1 LLQTVGAVDHGED
14 VCDHPRMSRDA
25 WRTTAVAGLGVAL
38 VAVTWPLHGLTD
50 LVDPRRPYVAAE
62 LVMVVICGLAATL
75 LWRRARRRDVVIVLV
90 VAVVARALLVPAA
103 PTLSDDAYRFVWDG
117 RVQAAGINPYTH
129 VPADRRLVALRDW
142 RVFTR
147 VNRPH
152 TRTLYP
158 PANEVVFLAAHETAG
173 DGIVPWKLTA
183 LALEAGAVALLLVL
197 LARARVSRGRVV
209 LYAWHPIAIV
219 EIAGSGHPDPLMV
232 LALLATLLLW
242 DARRRV
248 AAGVALGVAALAKVV
263 PLLAAPFLAR
273 RLGGRFLVA
282 AAATCTA
289 LYLPYVGAG
298 THALG
303 SVSSFVDQRFGAG
316 PYTWLLAAGAGR
328 TVALGLLLALLAIGV
343 AWATAR
349 PPEDLAGACRL
360 SALLLGGA
368 LLASHTVLPWYLLWV
383 LPLLCVAPVPALLW
397 ACATAPVLY
406 LAMPP
411 DRILPAGATTAIVW
425 APTLALLALDASRSW
440 SRRRRSTAAARAPEP
455 ESAAAGVPAPGPA
468 G

>member
-1 LLQTVGAVDHGED
+1 
-14 VCDHPRMSRDA
+14 MSRDA
-25 WRTTAVAGLGVAL
+25 RRTTAVAVLGMAL
-38 VAVTWPLHGLTD
+38 LALSWPLRRLTD
-50 LVDPRRPYVAAE
+50 LVDPRTPYVIAE
-62 LVMVVICGLAATL
+62 LAMVVPCGLAAAL
-75 LWRRARRRDVVIVLV
+75 LWRRARRRDLVIVLV
-90 VAVVARALLVPAA
+90 VAVAARALLVPGA

-117 RVQAAGINPYTH
+117 RVQAAGINPYRH
-129 VPADRRLVALRDW
+129 APADRRLVGLRDW

-147 VNRPH
+147 VNRPY

-158 PANEVVFLAAHETAG
+158 PADEVAFLAANQVAG
-173 DGIVPWKLTA
+173 DGIVPWKLSM
-183 LALEAGAVALLLVL
+183 LALEAAAVALLLAL
-197 LARARVSRGRVV
+197 LTRARVSRGRVV

-219 EIAGSGHPDPLMV
+219 EVAGSGHPDPIMV
-232 LALLATLLLW
+232 VALLATLLLW

-248 AAGVALGVAALAKVV
+248 AAGAALGVAALAKVV

-273 RLGGRFLVA
+273 RLGGRFLLA

-289 LYLPYVGAG
+289 LYLPYIGAG
-298 THALG
+298 TDTLG

-316 PYTWLLAAGAGR
+316 PYTWLLAAG
-328 TVALGLLLALLAIGV
+328 VARWAALAGLLTLLAGAV
-343 AWATAR
+343 AWAAAR
-349 PPEDLAGACRL
+349 PPGDLAGACRL
-360 SALLLGGA
+360 TALLLGGA

-411 DRILPAGATTAIVW
+411 EGILPAGAATAIVW
-425 APTLALLALDASRSW
+425 GPTLALLALEAIRSW
-440 SRRRRSTAAARAPEP
+440 SRRRSTGAARAPER
-455 ESAAAGVPAPGPA
+455 AAARVPAPGPEPA

>member
-1 LLQTVGAVDHGED
+1 
-14 VCDHPRMSRDA
+14 MSRDA
-25 WRTTAVAGLGVAL
+25 WRTTAVAVLGVAL
-38 VAVTWPLHGLTD
+38 VALAWPLHGLTD
-50 LVDPRRPYVAAE
+50 LVDPRAPYVTAA
-62 LVMVVICGLAATL
+62 LAMVVVCGLAAAL

-90 VAVVARALLVPAA
+90 VAVAARAVLVPAA

-117 RVQAAGINPYTH
+117 RVQAAGINPYSH
-129 VPADRRLVALRDW
+129 VPADRRLVHLRDW

-158 PANEVVFLAAHETAG
+158 PANEVVFLAAHEVAG
-173 DGIVPWKLTA
+173 DGITPWKLSI
-183 LALEAGAVALLLVL
+183 LALEVAAVALLLVL

-209 LYAWHPIAIV
+209 LYAWHPLAIV
-219 EIAGSGHPDPLMV
+219 EIAGSAHPDPIMV
-232 LALLATLLLW
+232 AALLATLLLW

-273 RLGGRFLVA
+273 RLGSRFLLA
-282 AAATCTA
+282 AAAAATA
-289 LYLPYVGAG
+289 LYLPYLGAG
-298 THALG
+298 THTLG
-303 SVSSFVDQRFGAG
+303 SVSAFVDQRFGAG
-316 PYTWLLAAGAGR
+316 PYTWLLAAGVGR
-328 TVALGLLLALLAIGV
+328 TPALALLLVLLAAAV
-343 AWATAR
+343 AWAAAQ
-349 PPEDLAGACRL
+349 PPRDLVGACRL
-360 SALLLGGA
+360 TALVLGGA

-425 APTLALLALDASRSW
+425 GPTLALLALDATRSW
-440 SRRRRSTAAARAPEP
+440 SRRRRPTGAARVPER
-455 ESAAAGVPAPGPA
+455 AAGRVPAPGPA